1 MKIILAGALT
11 SYRPKVDGSFSL
23 SFSTYIL
30 SEEAKI
36 QIMKMHNASGVLLFT
51 DKDKVE
57 QDDIDMI
64 DNIDIELGNKKSQS
78 ERIRNIY
85 YRIWEQD
92 FKEHIDFKTYYI
104 NETNKV
110 IQHLK
115 SKIREERT

>member
-1 MKIILAGALT
+1 MKIILASALC
-11 SYRPKVDGSFSL
+11 SYRPKNDGSFNL

-57 QDDIDMI
+57 QDDVDMI
-64 DNIDIELGNKKSQS
+64 DNIDLELGNKKSQS
-78 ERIRNIY
+78 ERIRNVY
-85 YRIWEQD
+85 YKIWEQD

-104 NETNKV
+104 NETNK
-110 IQHLK
+110 IIEHLK
-115 SKIREERT
+115 SRLRD

>member
-36 QIMKMHNASGVLLFT
+36 QIMKMHNVSGVILFT
-51 DKDKVE
+51 DRDKVE
-57 QDDIDMI
+57 QKDVDMI

-78 ERIRNIY
+78 ERMRNVY
-85 YRIWEQD
+85 YKIWEQD

-104 NETNKV
+104 NETNK
-110 IQHLK
+110 IIEHLK
-115 SKIREERT
+115 NKIRE